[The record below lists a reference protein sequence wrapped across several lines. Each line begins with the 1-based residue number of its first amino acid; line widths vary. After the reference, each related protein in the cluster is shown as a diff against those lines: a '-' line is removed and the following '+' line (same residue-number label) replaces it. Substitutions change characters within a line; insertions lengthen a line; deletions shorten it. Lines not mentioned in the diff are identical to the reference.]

1 MIGLSLCHLSDPGC
15 TGIRM
20 IKTEAMFIE
29 SISMTGDTLYYD
41 GQCPLCTAEMEKLTR
56 HADSKLELVDIHSLP
71 EKASLPAKQALLS
84 SLHLKQ
90 ESGNFLIGLDANV
103 AAWQHTRFGVFF
115 RWLRWPVL
123 RSIADRVYDRWAR
136 LRYRRLYPD

>member
-1 MIGLSLCHLSDPGC
+1 MAGLSLCHLSDPGC

-20 IKTEAMFIE
+20 FKIAAMFIE
-29 SISMTGDTLYYD
+29 IISMSGDTLYYD

-56 HADSKLELVDIHSLP
+56 HADSKLVLVDIHSLP

-90 ESGNFLIGLDANV
+90 DSGNLLIGLDANV